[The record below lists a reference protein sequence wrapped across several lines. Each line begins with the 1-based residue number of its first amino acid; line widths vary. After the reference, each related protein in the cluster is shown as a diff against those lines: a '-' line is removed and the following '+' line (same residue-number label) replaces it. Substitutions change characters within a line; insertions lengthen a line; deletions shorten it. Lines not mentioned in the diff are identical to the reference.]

1 VPVLVIQGDA
11 DRIFALPQTGQ
22 RLPGLIK
29 DMQLVVTGGGAHA
42 IAWTHSEQVN
52 QALLTFLNNRRA
64 QTYGANSCHSYRKE
78 PQCSS
83 HEPRG

>member
-1 VPVLVIQGDA
+1 VPVLVLQGDA

-52 QALLTFLNNRRA
+52 QALLTFL
-64 QTYGANSCHSYRKE
+64 K
-78 PQCSS
+78 
-83 HEPRG
+83 